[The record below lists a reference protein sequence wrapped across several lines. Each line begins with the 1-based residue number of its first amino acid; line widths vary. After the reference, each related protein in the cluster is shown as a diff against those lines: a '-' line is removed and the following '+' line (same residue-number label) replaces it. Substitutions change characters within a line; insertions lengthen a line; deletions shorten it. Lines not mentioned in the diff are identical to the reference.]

1 MPTFMV
7 TAISAAYDM
16 DNTLYRKDNCG
27 LKWVLRRVKWKIS
40 ISSLLTTE
48 NLPTTLFRN
57 TLNNDLQFKETQKA
71 QLLTQEEEFPS
82 KHSSAALPKGDLIL
96 KMSFYH

>member
-16 DNTLYRKDNCG
+16 ANTLYRKDNCG
-27 LKWVLRRVKWKIS
+27 LKWVLRRVKWEIS

-48 NLPTTLFRN
+48 NLHTTLFRN
-57 TLNNDLQFKETQKA
+57 TLNNDLHRFN
-71 QLLTQEEEFPS
+71 S
-82 KHSSAALPKGDLIL
+82 RKHKRLN
-96 KMSFYH
+96 Y